1 VKEHEMTEAAG
12 EGLLSE
18 AADDA
23 AGVAE
28 TGIHAA
34 EGIADAATGNWDGA
48 ADGALSMSESAL
60 GVATG
65 GLSEVA
71 EAGWDAVAGATGL
84 PSAHE
89 ALHEGTQTAGNALG
103 DGLFDLVGDD
113 EAHKS
118 AVAFDDGD
126 IRGGLGH
133 MATGAAETIGGA
145 VENGLSDV
153 GSAIGDL
160 FGSDGSS
167 QGSSDAGTS
176 SDATQA
182 APADDGSAGYD
193 QGGYDPAA
201 YDASAGS

>member
-1 VKEHEMTEAAG
+1 MTEAAG

-34 EGIADAATGNWDGA
+34 EGVADAATGNWDGA
-48 ADGALSMSESAL
+48 ADSALSMSESAL

-65 GLSEVA
+65 GISEAA

-84 PSAHE
+84 PTAHE
-89 ALHEGTQTAGNALG
+89 ALHEGTEAAGGALG
-103 DGLFDLVGDD
+103 DGLFDLVGADQ
-113 EAHKS
+113 AHQS
-118 AVAFDDGD
+118 AVDFDDGNYLSG
-126 IRGGLGH
+126 IGH
-133 MATGAAETIGGA
+133 MAEGAAETVGGA
-145 VENGLSDV
+145 VEHGLSEV

-160 FGSDGSS
+160 FSSDGSGQS
-167 QGSSDAGTS
+167 PADAGQGNS
-176 SDATQA
+176 SEATQA

-193 QGGYDPAA
+193 PSAYDQSGYD
-201 YDASAGS
+201 AGAGY